1 MKPFMAV
8 RIRLANYQF
17 PQSKNNNQT
26 GIHMNLRQTKELKVL
41 IKNTFKN
48 TLQNEQILFFF
59 PLRRFRLPNKT

>member
-1 MKPFMAV
+1 MAV

-17 PQSKNNNQT
+17 PQSKNKNQT

-48 TLQNEQILFFF
+48 TLQNEQIFFF
-59 PLRRFRLPNKT
+59 FFSL